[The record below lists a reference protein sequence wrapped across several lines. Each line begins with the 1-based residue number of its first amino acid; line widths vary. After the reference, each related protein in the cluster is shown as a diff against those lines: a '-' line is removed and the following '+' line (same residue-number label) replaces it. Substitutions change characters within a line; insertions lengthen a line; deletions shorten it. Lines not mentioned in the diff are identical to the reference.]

1 MRGKTITSFFI
12 TISDAVGLC
21 KQGLLLTQGA
31 LLAQGCLLAQGVL
44 LAQGFL
50 LAQGCFSLSRQI
62 SGEVHNM
69 EYTALLLGA

>member
-21 KQGLLLTQGA
+21 KQGV
-31 LLAQGCLLAQGVL
+31 LLAQGCL

>member
-1 MRGKTITSFFI
+1 MRRKTITSFFI

-21 KQGLLLTQGA
+21 KQG
-31 LLAQGCLLAQGVL
+31 VL
-44 LAQGFL
+44 LAQDVL

>member
-31 LLAQGCLLAQGVL
+31 LLAQG
-44 LAQGFL
+44 FL